1 MDYILKLNLPSQQEQ
16 HHLVTTISDN
26 IFILSHFICPF
37 RISWLMPCIPPS
49 DQWNCLLG
57 THNKSRLY
65 LTVLLCAA
73 AQWFLLTSLPCHDDG
88 ISWHRLHL
96 ASWNP
101 RTPREPAEREVAPR
115 LGKHRVRGSQ
125 GHSLL
130 VLNVEEKRPITK
142 PVGSEQ
148 RQGANP
154 YTCSLGAGIGI
165 AWQLLG
171 GMYR

>member
-26 IFILSHFICPF
+26 IFIVSHF
-37 RISWLMPCIPPS
+37 S

-154 YTCSLGAGIGI
+154 YTCSLGVGIGI
-165 AWQLLG
+165 GWQLRW